1 MQDVTAVISS
11 LSKRSASGRI
21 SLRVLVQISNEGAEG
36 YCKLLFAGLE
46 PLASQFTA
54 SYGMALKLL
63 AGAKVT
69 RRSNE
74 SNEMK
79 VLQPGRTL
87 EESRKLVERSFGTYI
102 SNNVML
108 LASKEELAKIQ
119 RD

>member
-1 MQDVTAVISS
+1 
-11 LSKRSASGRI
+11 
-21 SLRVLVQISNEGAEG
+21 
-36 YCKLLFAGLE
+36 
-46 PLASQFTA
+46 
-54 SYGMALKLL
+54 MALNLL